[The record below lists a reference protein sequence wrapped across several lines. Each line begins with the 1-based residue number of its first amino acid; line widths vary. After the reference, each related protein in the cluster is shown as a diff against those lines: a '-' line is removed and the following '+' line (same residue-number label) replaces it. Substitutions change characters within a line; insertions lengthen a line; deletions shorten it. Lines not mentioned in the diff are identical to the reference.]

1 MLRQRVYGLAC
12 GCEDCHDAGRL
23 GGDPVF
29 KLPLGR
35 DPWQGRDLP
44 SRPALSRFEN
54 AVTADA
60 PSALSAVPARQN
72 P

>member
-1 MLRQRVYGLAC
+1 M
-12 GCEDCHDAGRL
+12 
-23 GGDPVF
+23 F

-44 SRPALSRFEN
+44 SRPTLSRFEN
-54 AVTADA
+54 AGTADA
-60 PSALSAVPARQN
+60 PSALSAIPARCVVRRRHERRPETISMAQKLD